1 MGVTLLK
8 GEKSLWPP
16 QTPELC
22 LSCASLQSSFFFF
35 FRLEEKLT
43 LFPLHL
49 ITSGLEHKLRP
60 TDGRQVEELVNDVY
74 FLTGPDVFGLGA
86 FLEMVGILEGL
97 APPGLRGVS
106 EVSEQ
111 TERASC
117 SSEASEASLPRRLL
131 ALLPARLPAR
141 LAGPLRVDPPRFGS
155 SKTTKTLK
163 MLQSQK
169 QIILLKAQFVTSS
182 NI

>member
-1 MGVTLLK
+1 M
-8 GEKSLWPP
+8 
-16 QTPELC
+16 
-22 LSCASLQSSFFFF
+22 
-35 FRLEEKLT
+35 
-43 LFPLHL
+43 FPLRL
-49 ITSGLEHKLRP
+49 ITSVLEHKLRP
-60 TDGRQVEELVNDVY
+60 TDGRQVEELVSDVY

-141 LAGPLRVDPPRFGS
+141 LAGPLTADPPRFGS
-155 SKTTKTLK
+155 SKRTKTLK
-163 MLQSQK
+163 TFQSQK
-169 QIILLKAQFVTSS
+169 LSVCVTNCAISPVRDGLLPGVVPPFSPVSEPRLEWSAGLFSLDPDAAPCRTT
-182 NI
+182 